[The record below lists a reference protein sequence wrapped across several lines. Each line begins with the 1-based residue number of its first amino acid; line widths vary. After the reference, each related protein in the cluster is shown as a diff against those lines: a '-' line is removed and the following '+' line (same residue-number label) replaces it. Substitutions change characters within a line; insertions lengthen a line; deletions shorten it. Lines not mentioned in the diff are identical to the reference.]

1 VNQGTPNVKR
11 HWKQWLIGTGV
22 VVMVLAVGGPF
33 FYIHVIEGKAPAPL
47 KLSTRS
53 SASTTTATGASNA
66 PVAVEG
72 TWKVAAGSVVGY
84 RVKEVL
90 FGQNNTAVGRT
101 SSVTGSLTLQ
111 GKEVPAASFTVDL
124 TSMSSDRSQRDHQ
137 FQGRIMD
144 TASFPTA
151 TFTLTK
157 PIALSN
163 EPADGSAFT
172 AQATGNLT
180 MHGTTRSVTFTVTGK
195 LTGTTAQVNGSIP
208 IVFGDWNITDPSF
221 GPVST
226 DNHGTL
232 EFLLNLTRA

>member
-1 VNQGTPNVKR
+1 VQR
-11 HWKQWLIGTGV
+11 HWKRWLIGTGV
-22 VVMVLAVGGPF
+22 VVVVLVVGGPF

-47 KLSTRS
+47 KLGTGSSTS
-53 SASTTTATGASNA
+53 STTATGARSA
-66 PVAVEG
+66 PVAVDG

-84 RVKEVL
+84 RVQEVL
-90 FGQNNTAVGRT
+90 FGQTNTAVGRT
-101 SSVTGSLTLQ
+101 DSVTGNLTLQ
-111 GKEVPAASFTVDL
+111 GKAVPAASFTADL
-124 TSMSSDRSQRDHQ
+124 TSVSSDRSQRDHQ

-157 PIALSN
+157 PIALSSQ
-163 EPADGSAFT
+163 PADGSTFR

-180 MHGTTRSVTFTVTGK
+180 MHGTTKPVTFTVTGK
-195 LTGTTAQVNGSIP
+195 LTGASAQVTGSIP
-208 IVFGDWNITDPSF
+208 IVFVDWNIPDPSF

-232 EFLLNLTRA
+232 EFLLNLAHA